1 MKNTILT
8 TLDHIHCHIMH
19 LFNYIYKNII
29 PLYLY
34 LLILMSINIFDK
46 YLST

>member
-19 LFNYIYKNII
+19 LFNYIYKN
-29 PLYLY
+29 
-34 LLILMSINIFDK
+34 MNNTFVSVFVNINVNQH
-46 YLST
+46 L